1 MTTEAN
7 GNLGLLSRLLTLVGL
22 VFIVAAYFS
31 PIWWVSLTA
40 PQYPDDAFPQG
51 IRIHFHVDSVSNG
64 CKKVVVKE
72 RHHEEEALNC
82 KHEMD
87 AINHY
92 VGMYPISSGGPV
104 ERAYAPFMFSLLVL
118 MLLTFMV
125 PGQGKRAVVFAGGG
139 AAIIGWMSLAM
150 MTKGGMAYLSPN
162 YIYDLTTTMS
172 LYDEDWADWSGMMAI
187 KESYSEGLGR
197 YFRDVVNNNKA
208 VAVMMTA
215 ANVVYWAIIAAVIV
229 VAIGLWK
236 FRPTMWLLAL
246 VPAALPIFFVVE
258 YAAWLWWFGHSL
270 HEMAAFT
277 VKPFMPTV
285 LGQGK
290 VAQFATYSYPHYGFG
305 FFVATF
311 FALALAMLLRRKQM
325 KENGE

>member
-7 GNLGLLSRLLTLVGL
+7 GKLGLLSRLLTLVGL
-22 VFIVAAYFS
+22 VCIVAAYFS

-40 PQYPDDAFPQG
+40 PQYPDAAFPQG
-51 IRIHFHVDSVSNG
+51 IRIHFHVDGVFNG
-64 CKKVVVKE
+64 CQKIESNEKQE
-72 RHHEEEALNC
+72 DEALNC

-92 VGMYPISSGGPV
+92 VGMYPISAGGPV
-104 ERAYAPFMFSLLVL
+104 ERAYAPFMFSLLIL

-125 PGQGKRAVVFAGGG
+125 PGQGKRAAVFAGGG
-139 AAIIGWMSLAM
+139 AIIIGWMTMGM
-150 MTKGGMAYLSPN
+150 MTQGGMAYLSPN
-162 YIYDLTTTMS
+162 YIQDVTSTMD

-187 KESYSEGLGR
+187 KESYTEGLGR
-197 YFRDVVNNNKA
+197 YFRDMVQINKA
-208 VAVMMTA
+208 VGLMLAA
-215 ANVVYWAIIAAVIV
+215 ANFVYWAIIGAVV
-229 VAIGLWK
+229 VVSIGLWK
-236 FRPTMWLLAL
+236 YRPTMWLLAL
-246 VPAALPIFFVVE
+246 IPAGLPVFFVIE

-290 VAQFATYSYPHYGFG
+290 VAQFSTFSYPHYGFG
-305 FFVATF
+305 FFAATF
-311 FALALAMLLRRKQM
+311 FVLALAMLLRRKQM